1 MSDDSYYIKPR
12 RVRTRLGAILELKLA
27 IEDYVRSRLTKA
39 CSGGDNTA
47 GKVQRA
53 AWCDRLARA

>member
-1 MSDDSYYIKPR
+1 
-12 RVRTRLGAILELKLA
+12 LGAILELKLA